1 MTTDQSDWFAAI
13 DLGSNSFHL
22 LVVRH
27 HEGRLQVRDRHRE
40 MVRLAAGLDSDGN
53 LSEESQERALA
64 CLSRFGE
71 RIRNLPRY
79 NVRIVG
85 TNALRRARNAS
96 DFALRASALLGRE
109 IEIISGREEARLIFS
124 GVSYALEDDEERR
137 LVVDIGGGSTEL
149 ILGYRARPR
158 LTESL
163 HMGCVTMS
171 QAYFDDGGISKARM
185 REARLA
191 AMQELAPIKAVFRG
205 LAWESVVGASGTML
219 AIADIL
225 AAEGWS
231 QEGISADGL
240 ARLVRALIEA
250 GHVDRLMLEGL
261 SPERRAVFPGGVAI
275 LQALMRSFELERIQV
290 SSGALREGVVIDLL
304 GRFEHND
311 IRNDSARDLATRF
324 HVDEAHAAR
333 VKHTALRL
341 FDGVASEFAG
351 NTSMFRNILGWAAQ
365 VHEIGLD
372 IAHTQYHK
380 HGGYLLSHMDLPG
393 FSQGEQRRMSL
404 LVRAHRRK
412 FPVQEFSLLDATER
426 QVMLKLACILRLAVL
441 LHRGRTEAASAPV
454 SLDIAGKRIALKFL
468 SDWLEHHPLTRLDLE
483 QECAFL
489 ADAGIGLEIRDGS
502 VEEAA
507 K

>member
-40 MVRLAAGLDSDGN
+40 MVRLAAGLDGDGH
-53 LSEESQERALA
+53 LSEESQARALE

-71 RIRNLPRY
+71 RVRHLDRH

-85 TNALRRARNAS
+85 TNALRRARNS
-96 DFALRASALLGRE
+96 GDFVARAESLLGRE

-124 GVSYALEDDEERR
+124 GVCYALEDDEERR
-137 LVVDIGGGSTEL
+137 LVLDIGGGSTEL
-149 ILGYRARPR
+149 ILGARARPR

-163 HMGCVTMS
+163 YMGCVTMS
-171 QAYFDDGGISKARM
+171 RTYFEDGVISKARM
-185 REARLA
+185 RKARLA
-191 AMQELAPIKAVFRG
+191 AMRELEPIEAIFRG
-205 LAWESVVGASGTML
+205 FAWDSVVGASGTIM
-219 AIADIL
+219 AIRDIL

-231 QEGISADGL
+231 QQGISAEGV
-240 ARLVRALIEA
+240 AHLVQSLIEA
-250 GHVDRLMLEGL
+250 GHVDKIALQGL
-261 SPERRAVFPGGVAI
+261 SQERRAVFPGGVAI
-275 LQALMRSFELERIQV
+275 LQAVMRSFGLENIQV

-311 IRNDSARDLATRF
+311 IRNDSIRDLGERF

-333 VKHTALRL
+333 IKHTALRL
-341 FDGVASEFAG
+341 FDCLADEFGGDAQAL
-351 NTSMFRNILGWAAQ
+351 RNILGWAAQ

-372 IAHTQYHK
+372 IAHAQYHK

-393 FSQGEQRRMSL
+393 FSQIEQRRVSL

-412 FPVQEFSLLDATER
+412 FPVQEISLLDARER
-426 QVMLKLACILRLAVL
+426 EIISKLACILRLAVL

-454 SLDIAGKRIALKFL
+454 QLDIKDGRYVLKFL
-468 SDWLEHHPLTRLDLE
+468 TDWLEHHPLTRLDLE
-483 QECAFL
+483 QECALL
-489 ADAGIGLEIRDGS
+489 ADAQIELEVLEMAGEGLD
-502 VEEAA
+502 
-507 K
+507 

>member
-1 MTTDQSDWFAAI
+1 MNTDQSDWFAAI

-22 LVVRH
+22 LVVH
-27 HEGRLQVRDRHRE
+27 HREGRLQVRDRHRE

-53 LSEESQERALA
+53 LSEESQARALA
-64 CLSRFGE
+64 CLSRFAE

-96 DFALRASALLGRE
+96 DFVAQASALLGRE

-124 GVSYALEDDEERR
+124 GVCYGLEDDEERR

-171 QAYFDDGGISKARM
+171 QAYFGDGGISKAQM
-185 REARLA
+185 RKARLA
-191 AMQELAPIKAVFRG
+191 AMQELASIKTIFRG
-205 LAWESVVGASGTML
+205 LAWENVVGASGTML

-225 AAEGWS
+225 SAEGWS

-240 ARLVRALIEA
+240 ACLVRALIDA
-250 GHVDRLMLEGL
+250 GHVDRVMLEGL
-261 SPERRAVFPGGVAI
+261 SQERRAVFPGGVAI

-341 FDGVASEFAG
+341 FDGVVDEFAG

-393 FSQGEQRRMSL
+393 FSQGEQRRVSL

-412 FPVQEFSLLDATER
+412 FPVQEFSLLNATER
-426 QVMLKLACILRLAVL
+426 EAMLKLACILRLAVL

-454 SLDIAGKRIALKFL
+454 SLDIAGQRLALKFL

-489 ADAGIGLEIRDGS
+489 VDAGINLEICNGS